1 MENVR
6 YMISDAANIVNVESH
21 VLRYWEEELELMIPR
36 NEMGHRYYTEENI
49 AQFQKIKEWKEQ
61 GYQLKAIRM
70 MIHSTQNQPEPGA
83 HSYSGKE
90 TGAYAGSQPEGGYI
104 HPPAEAMPQNR
115 KSQEAGNYV
124 SSQPEGGYIHPSAE
138 AMPQNRKSQEAGSYP
153 LGQPEGGYVHPA
165 AETGNYKGGQAE
177 NGQAQYAGRPKAEAG
192 SYPSGQAQYIAHP
205 AMEAGGFANNQPGG
219 NNVIQMN
226 REYMEIPP
234 KAAEGRQ
241 MAERQN
247 HVSNTVKLEQFQS
260 MMLTIVKQAVEEN
273 NHALGKE
280 VGTQVGEKVLKE
292 MNYLMREQDEAEE
305 ERFRKLDEAIRSTR
319 KAKRFRKEKKAK
331 KEKDPSK
338 LVGKEKGLN
347 PNLTV

>member
-21 VLRYWEEELELMIPR
+21 VLRYWEEELELLIPR

-83 HSYSGKE
+83 HG
-90 TGAYAGSQPEGGYI
+90 YAGAEAYGGSQAEGGYL
-104 HPPAEAMPQNR
+104 PAAESMPQSR
-115 KSQEAGNYV
+115 QSQENASYAG
-124 SSQPEGGYIHPSAE
+124 
-138 AMPQNRKSQEAGSYP
+138 
-153 LGQPEGGYVHPA
+153 GQAEGGYVHPA
-165 AETGNYKGGQAE
+165 AEAGSYTGSQPE
-177 NGQAQYAGRPKAEAG
+177 NGQAKYAGRPKAEAG
-192 SYPSGQAQYIAHP
+192 NYPSGQAQYIAHP
-205 AMEAGGFANNQPGG
+205 AMETGGFANNQPGG

-226 REYMEIPP
+226 REYMEMAS
-234 KAAEGRQ
+234 KGAEGRQ
-241 MAERQN
+241 MADR
-247 HVSNTVKLEQFQS
+247 HSPVSNTVKLEQFQS

-273 NHALGKE
+273 NQALGKE
-280 VGTQVGEKVLKE
+280 VGAQVGDKVLKE

-319 KAKRFRKEKKAK
+319 KAKRFRKEKKTK
-331 KEKDPSK
+331 KEKEPAK
-338 LVGKEKGLN
+338 LAGKEKNLN